1 MSVATWI
8 HEFNAAPAG
17 ALPRN
22 VYRYVLSTSAP
33 HQLAL
38 LALTAGV
45 ALLEVVPLELQRRI
59 VNDLVKHRP
68 YSWVIGLCAV
78 YAGVVIVQGSA
89 KLGLNIYR
97 GWVGEQAKR
106 DLRHRVHTVVET
118 PSIASPAAEAQGI
131 VISMIVAEVEPI
143 GGFVGE
149 SVSEPLLQGGIMASV
164 LAYLIHIDPWMAL
177 AAIGLFIPQLIFVP
191 LLQSAVN
198 RRTGAR
204 IQVLRQLGIAMIDRD
219 DDAEDE
225 RRIDQAFAL
234 DMGIFKI
241 KFTMNFLMNL
251 CNHLQRVSALL
262 VGGWWVY
269 TSHLEIGGV
278 VAFIS
283 GIGRLNDPW
292 GDLVNYFRDLN
303 VTQVKYRLLAD
314 AVESAGPSRPRPRCW
329 ALDCSG
335 RLTARWSSA
344 YSFNQRERKGRRRR
358 PREGSKKC
366 LDKLRTICWRCSI
379 RRRSTAAIGSAF
391 AIFSALSRFSNSS
404 ISRSLRS
411 CLAVVGPQWHLT
423 YGQSA
428 LILYSGGVGSILGAL
443 VFGGLAD
450 ASGRKAQMIIGT
462 FICAGAAG
470 VDRLCAGRSL
480 ATFALLRFVVGVG
493 LTAAVVPALTILV
506 ELTPTRHRTMVTSF
520 YVVFATAGGFLASIT
535 SAALLAAIGWRGMAM
550 LGILRSRWS
559 ACSPHSLFP
568 NRYAG

>member
-1 MSVATWI
+1 MSVATWV

-22 VYRYVLSTSAP
+22 VFRYVLSTSAL

-68 YSWVIGLCAV
+68 YSWVVGLCAV

-97 GWVGEQAKR
+97 GWVGERAKR

-118 PSIASPAAEAQGI
+118 PSTASPAAEAQGI

-204 IQVLRQLGIAMIDRD
+204 IRVLRQLGIAMIDRD
-219 DDAEDE
+219 DDAEDQ

-269 TSHLEIGGV
+269 TNHLEIGGV

-314 AVESAGPSRPRPRCW
+314 AVS
-329 ALDCSG
+329 
-335 RLTARWSSA
+335 
-344 YSFNQRERKGRRRR
+344 Q
-358 PREGSKKC
+358 
-366 LDKLRTICWRCSI
+366 
-379 RRRSTAAIGSAF
+379 
-391 AIFSALSRFSNSS
+391 
-404 ISRSLRS
+404 
-411 CLAVVGPQWHLT
+411 LAPADPDRAVGP
-423 YGQSA
+423 
-428 LILYSGGVGSILGAL
+428 
-443 VFGGLAD
+443 
-450 ASGRKAQMIIGT
+450 
-462 FICAGAAG
+462 
-470 VDRLCAGRSL
+470 
-480 ATFALLRFVVGVG
+480 
-493 LTAAVVPALTILV
+493 LTAA
-506 ELTPTRHRTMVTSF
+506 
-520 YVVFATAGGFLASIT
+520 AG
-535 SAALLAAIGWRGMAM
+535 
-550 LGILRSRWS
+550 
-559 ACSPHSLFP
+559 
-568 NRYAG
+568 

>member
-8 HEFNAAPAG
+8 HEFNTAPAG

-22 VYRYVLSTSAP
+22 VFRYVLSTSAL

-68 YSWVIGLCAV
+68 YSWVVGLCAV

-118 PSIASPAAEAQGI
+118 PSTASPAAEAQGI

-177 AAIGLFIPQLIFVP
+177 AAIGLFVPQLIFVP

-204 IQVLRQLGIAMIDRD
+204 IRVLRQLGIAMIDRD

-269 TSHLEIGGV
+269 TSNLEIGGV

-314 AVESAGPSRPRPRCW
+314 AVS
-329 ALDCSG
+329 
-335 RLTARWSSA
+335 
-344 YSFNQRERKGRRRR
+344 Q
-358 PREGSKKC
+358 
-366 LDKLRTICWRCSI
+366 
-379 RRRSTAAIGSAF
+379 
-391 AIFSALSRFSNSS
+391 
-404 ISRSLRS
+404 
-411 CLAVVGPQWHLT
+411 LAPANPDRAVGP
-423 YGQSA
+423 
-428 LILYSGGVGSILGAL
+428 
-443 VFGGLAD
+443 
-450 ASGRKAQMIIGT
+450 
-462 FICAGAAG
+462 
-470 VDRLCAGRSL
+470 
-480 ATFALLRFVVGVG
+480 
-493 LTAAVVPALTILV
+493 LTAA
-506 ELTPTRHRTMVTSF
+506 
-520 YVVFATAGGFLASIT
+520 AG
-535 SAALLAAIGWRGMAM
+535 
-550 LGILRSRWS
+550 
-559 ACSPHSLFP
+559 
-568 NRYAG
+568 